1 MRSPEQNEVVLKKI
15 QMRHRALAAVR
26 NYFAQEEFFEI
37 DSPLLI
43 AANCIET
50 HIDPISVKVNC
61 GQKGEVTRYLHT
73 SPEIYHKRLLSYG
86 AQKIYQLGHVFRDGE
101 FGKMHLPEFTLLEW
115 YRAGGTIN
123 DLIVDCEK
131 LFAAVAEA
139 VLGHTEIVIASVGE
153 AIQTNNLDYL
163 VASAPRSD
171 DPKKVI
177 YLAKPFDHRTVEDL
191 WKEHAQIDLRA
202 ALEAM
207 RDGDPLALVKVAQEK
222 GYALRELA
230 TFDDVFHHIMLTK
243 IEPAIG
249 HDRPCVVKNWPV
261 QMAALARVCENDPL
275 FAERFEIYCGQMEL
289 ANAFAELIDPVE
301 QKIRFERDQEERI
314 LLGKTALPID
324 DRFISDLSFMPN
336 AVGIAVGFDRLLM
349 LISQIPEID
358 QVQAL
363 PSFV

>member
-15 QMRHRALAAVR
+15 QMRHKAMAAVR
-26 NYFAQEEFFEI
+26 NYFAEEEFFEI

-50 HIDPISVKVNC
+50 HIDPILVKVNC
-61 GQKGEVTRYLHT
+61 GKKGELTRYLHT

-101 FGKMHLPEFTLLEW
+101 LSKMHLPEFTLLEW

-131 LFAAVAEA
+131 LFAAVAKA
-139 VLGHTEIVIASVGE
+139 VLGSTKIVLADQKMI
-153 AIQTNNLDYL
+153 N
-163 VASAPRSD
+163 
-171 DPKKVI
+171 
-177 YLAKPFDHRTVEDL
+177 LAKPFERFLMEDL

-202 ALEAM
+202 ALESM

-249 HDRPCVVKNWPV
+249 HDRPCVVQCWPV

-289 ANAFAELIDPVE
+289 ANAFAELIDPLE
-301 QKIRFERDQEERI
+301 QKIRFEKDLEERA
-314 LLGKTALPID
+314 LLGKIALPID
-324 DRFISDLSFMPN
+324 DRFISDLGFMPN
-336 AVGIAVGFDRLLM
+336 AVGIALGFDRLLM
-349 LISQIPEID
+349 LISQISEIN
-358 QVQAL
+358 QVHAL
-363 PSFV
+363 PNFVKEN